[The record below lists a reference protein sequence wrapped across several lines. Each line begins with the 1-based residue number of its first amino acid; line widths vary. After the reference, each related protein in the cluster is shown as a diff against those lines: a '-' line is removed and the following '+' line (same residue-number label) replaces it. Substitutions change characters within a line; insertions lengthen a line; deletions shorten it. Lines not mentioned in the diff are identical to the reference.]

1 VLLEIVAL
9 GLVTSL
15 EIVLLGFARVRGFE
29 FVFVDLVVVAPPQV
43 FAHVRLHVS
52 SVVDLD

>member
-9 GLVTSL
+9 GLVSGL

-29 FVFVDLVVVAPPQV
+29 FAFVDLVVVASPQV
-43 FAHVRLHVS
+43 FARVRLRVG